1 MSKLSPDVLAM
12 MSPDT
17 TSKAEAQ
24 ELYRP
29 SELTAPRRMSLPS
42 NARNTNPDTSVSGED
57 PAGGLSYDA
66 RDTPSMGQKLR

>member
-17 TSKAEAQ
+17 TSKAKAQ

-29 SELTAPRRMSLPS
+29 SEVTAPRRMSKKY
-42 NARNTNPDTSVSGED
+42 ARNTIPDPSVSGEA
-57 PAGGLSYDA
+57 PAGGQSYDA
-66 RDTPSMGQKLR
+66 GDTPSMGQKFR